1 MAPSR
6 ALRYERRVLFFEE
19 LGASRYDGVVM
30 ARSAF
35 FFARRALFLRLSRRR
50 DTAFGGEN

>member
-6 ALRYERRVLFFEE
+6 ALRCERRVLFSKER
-19 LGASRYDGVVM
+19 GASRYDGVVM

-35 FFARRALFLRLSRRR
+35 FFARRALFLRFSRRR
-50 DTAFGGEN
+50 YTAFGREN